1 MKTPRK
7 KLRKCKFCNHKN
19 RKCNLDPLKCN
30 AKIKICHSCK
40 KIGHLPKSI
49 NCSYDRK
56 LKKDQAKKAKAKK
69 KTEHEDK
76 LTKRVIKQIR
86 RRIKELEEL
95 EGMALK
101 CPSIFGS
108 YSSKQETFDISQKD
122 NSIKNIQLQHLILK
136 TATMCA
142 RKFEHMDREKDKS
155 VFSAYCIR
163 KAHKLLQTK
172 SLPNKNE
179 TVRIEA
185 ELDLFEKYF
194 SNEKIETRNLSQP
207 YNDGSYP
214 SPQFNEIASPPSVGL
229 NGIKEEYQIPQFDVG
244 NDCITD
250 ESIIP

>member
-1 MKTPRK
+1 
-7 KLRKCKFCNHKN
+7 
-19 RKCNLDPLKCN
+19 
-30 AKIKICHSCK
+30 
-40 KIGHLPKSI
+40 
-49 NCSYDRK
+49 
-56 LKKDQAKKAKAKK
+56 
-69 KTEHEDK
+69 
-76 LTKRVIKQIR
+76 
-86 RRIKELEEL
+86 
-95 EGMALK
+95 MALK

-214 SPQFNEIASPPSVGL
+214 SPQFNEIESPPSVGL

-250 ESIIP
+250 ESIIPQFDGGNDSIRDEYIIPQFDGGNDPIGDEYLIPQLDGNCTDDDDVPQKDVYAINSEVEDLSCLMNQIFYVVQNTPSTPTHKRFVSR